1 MWAGRCA
8 RPRRQARD
16 LVIRTLAI
24 ENYRSLR
31 RVFMPMAALNLVTG
45 ANGSGKSSLYRALR
59 LLADSSRNGAV
70 AALARE
76 GGLPSTLW
84 AGPEKIGRSVR
95 EGRYPVQGTVRSQ
108 PVSLKLGFGADD
120 FSYSVEFGLPP
131 PSQVTAFALDPEIKR
146 ECIWNGPVL
155 RASALLCD
163 RHNGI
168 VRLRGADGKWAS
180 PHPIGGYDSMLS
192 EFADPQR
199 APEILGLREQI
210 RSWRFYDYL
219 RTDLLAPARRSQ
231 IATRTPVLGHDGA
244 DVAAALQTIREVG
257 NAIALER
264 AVDLAFPGSQIS
276 IEWDGNG
283 RIDLGLRQHGLLR
296 PLGVAELSD
305 GTLRY
310 LLWIAALLTPRP
322 PGLLVLNEPETSL
335 HSDLLAPLAQLISDA
350 AAHSQVIVVS
360 HSRPL
365 MNALGRAAEDGGT
378 EISTIELTKD
388 FGETRIVGQDLLDQ
402 PSWHWPKR

>member
-1 MWAGRCA
+1 M
-8 RPRRQARD
+8 
-16 LVIRTLAI
+16 IRTLAI

-31 RVFMPMAALNLVTG
+31 RVIMPLGPLNLVTG

-95 EGRYPVQGTVRSQ
+95 EGRYPVQGTVRSE
-108 PVSLKLGFGADD
+108 PVSLRLGFGADD

-131 PSQVTAFALDPEIKR
+131 PAVTAFGLDPEIKR
-146 ECIWNGPVL
+146 ECIWSGPVL
-155 RASALLCD
+155 RPSALLCD
-163 RHNGI
+163 RNNGI
-168 VRLRGADGKWAS
+168 VRLRSADASWAS
-180 PHPIGGYDSMLS
+180 PHPISAFDSMLS

-199 APEILGLREQI
+199 APEILDLRERI
-210 RSWRFYDYL
+210 RSWRFYDYF
-219 RTDLLAPARRSQ
+219 RTDALAPARRSQ

-244 DVAAALQTIREVG
+244 DVAAALQTIREIG
-257 NAIALER
+257 NAAALDA
-264 AVDLAFPGSQIS
+264 AVDLAFPGSRIS
-276 IEWDGNG
+276 IEWDSGG
-283 RIDLGLRQHGLLR
+283 RIDLRLRQHGLLR

-310 LLWIAALLTPRP
+310 LLWVAALLTPRP

-350 AAHSQVIVVS
+350 AAHSQIIAVS
-360 HSRPL
+360 HSRAL
-365 MNALGRAAEDGGT
+365 MSGLSRAAQSGGT
-378 EISTIELTKD
+378 EIGTIELAKD
-388 FGETRIVGQDLLDQ
+388 FGETHIVGQELLDQ
-402 PSWHWPKR
+402 PAWHWPKR